1 LSVCSGQN
9 VSLDKA
15 SITAMDEQLKYLQ
28 RDIDTLR
35 ESNRLAWHE
44 LEVTP
49 MTPTERLALRKAI
62 ATRDIELFDLIE
74 RKWALTSQRA

>member
-1 LSVCSGQN
+1 
-9 VSLDKA
+9 LDNA
-15 SITAMDEQLKYLQ
+15 RIAAMDEQLKHLQ

-44 LEVTP
+44 LETTP
-49 MTPTERLALRKAI
+49 MTPSERLALRKAI

-74 RKWALTSQRA
+74 RKWTLTSQHA